1 MAYLVGWLRS
11 RAAKIERVA
20 AKNGWVQYSAL
31 THAES
36 HMERIDIVTDASG
49 GFGLGGFC
57 RKFIMAFQI
66 ENSTVEPCLHFWK
79 YGNRF
84 ARSANYGFY

>member
-1 MAYLVGWLRS
+1 
-11 RAAKIERVA
+11 
-20 AKNGWVQYSAL
+20 
-31 THAES
+31 
-36 HMERIDIVTDASG
+36 MERIDIVTDASG